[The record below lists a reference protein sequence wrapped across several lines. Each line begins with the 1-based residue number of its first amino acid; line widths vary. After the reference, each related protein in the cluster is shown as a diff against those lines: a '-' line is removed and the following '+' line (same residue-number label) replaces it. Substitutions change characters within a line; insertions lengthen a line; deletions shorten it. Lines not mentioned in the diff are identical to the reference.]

1 MPIIESSAPQ
11 SPEVPQT
18 STPPQEPIQSQQEQ
32 SPQYNDFARKFAAL
46 TRKEK
51 DILEKSKS
59 QESEYQKRLA
69 ELTEKSNKY
78 KKYEELETTL
88 SQDKRKA
95 LEFLQQQNI
104 SLEDLSSMLIEELNP
119 NEDVKINRKLSDY
132 EKKMEQKLANLEKQL
147 LEREQKAKEDEENQ
161 AKSQHEK
168 VVQKVLSDITEF
180 VNAGEYPLIQ
190 SQQQVQLVYDVIQNH
205 YQEQIDKGTPSQL
218 AQILGFK
225 EASDIVERHLDEELE
240 RLYSAKK
247 PKQKPAE
254 ASESNKEASITMSN
268 AHGVTDASKVSGT
281 MSRED
286 ALKEAMKMIRF
297 T

>member
-254 ASESNKEASITMSN
+254 ASESNKEASITMTN